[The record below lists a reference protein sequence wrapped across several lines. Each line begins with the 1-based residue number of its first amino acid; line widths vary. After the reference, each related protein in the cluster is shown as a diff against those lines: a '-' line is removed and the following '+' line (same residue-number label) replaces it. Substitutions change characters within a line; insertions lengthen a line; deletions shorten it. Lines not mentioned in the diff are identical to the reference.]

1 MFDSTTSGL
10 AAGEVP
16 TGSAM
21 HTAIS
26 NLRGTGNDPIAGD
39 VFFHLPSLRSF
50 EYDGT
55 GTANTDFAEITS
67 VVSGG
72 GVGSNTGNIVFDGAN
87 SRIIIKD

>member
-1 MFDSTTSGL
+1 
-10 AAGEVP
+10 
-16 TGSAM
+16 M